1 MTDATKGKRE
11 EEREREKVDG
21 GREGEESLSFS
32 PQSPLPFP
40 LFPLSHVSTSVTQT
54 KQCLALLRLVQGDTG

>member
-1 MTDATKGKRE
+1 MTGATKGKRE

-32 PQSPLPFP
+32 P
-40 LFPLSHVSTSVTQT
+40 
-54 KQCLALLRLVQGDTG
+54 